1 MVKNGYA
8 DIDKIRNLADEKNND
23 ILCRKKSNQF
33 YDAWKM
39 YSETFKHDVDEI
51 LENLYNTFLECID
64 NVNVRDLD
72 STILLFRD
80 FNENVKADKMIEQY
94 ISVRGNK
101 KDIFNIEQYQ
111 WANPIRDAKLIEE
124 FNKHYKFNTTKKSA
138 IAVLKEISNNDS
150 GWNPEDEEIL
160 SSEDIDYYYQILIS
174 KEGDELKQI
183 SAPYWE
189 FKRIL
194 HLNDNLVDFVNKF
207 EGALKKIAG
216 ESELN
221 KYRISKLYG
230 INL

>member
-1 MVKNGYA
+1 M
-8 DIDKIRNLADEKNND
+8 
-23 ILCRKKSNQF
+23 
-33 YDAWKM
+33 
-39 YSETFKHDVDEI
+39 
-51 LENLYNTFLECID
+51 
-64 NVNVRDLD
+64 
-72 STILLFRD
+72 
-80 FNENVKADKMIEQY
+80 
-94 ISVRGNK
+94 
-101 KDIFNIEQYQ
+101 
-111 WANPIRDAKLIEE
+111 IEE